1 MTFPTRRAVF
11 LAVITGCVPA
21 FAQAPVPA
29 GPEAVASQAVIRKLN
44 AYVGLMN
51 RTLRASESMARY
63 GSWVNMRT
71 GPTGRESIVY
81 GLYSLYDVR
90 DEIAKAKAAV
100 DAEPRMAELDAAVP
114 PYIAAYETLAPLIA
128 QANGYYERADY
139 KVDKMAEG
147 KTLHAKLAPAGRA
160 FLEERAK
167 LEPLFA
173 LEKLKSDEAELALI
187 EKQEGR
193 KSRWVIANVMLRAR
207 PVVELLPREAKPIVD
222 LPAFDAALATYASA
236 VRSMD
241 EYAVAEPGSFS
252 GFEGR
257 PATWLGK
264 LREFREKL
272 GRAKG
277 DARRGRIDTT
287 WIVNDY
293 NTLISTSQTATRF
306 PR

>member
-11 LAVITGCVPA
+11 LAAIMGCVPA
-21 FAQAPVPA
+21 FAQTPVPVD
-29 GPEAVASQAVIRKLN
+29 PETVASQAVIRKLN

-63 GSWVNMRT
+63 ESWVDMRT
-71 GPTGRESIVY
+71 GPTGRERIVY
-81 GLYSLYDVR
+81 GLYALYDVR

-100 DAEPRMAELDAAVP
+100 DAQPRMAELDAAIP
-114 PYIAAYETLAPLIA
+114 PYVAAYEALAPLIV

-147 KTLHAKLAPAGRA
+147 KTLHVKLAPAGRA

-173 LEKLKSDEAELALI
+173 REKLKSDEAELALI
-187 EKQEGR
+187 EKREGR
-193 KSRWVIANVMLRAR
+193 KARWVVANVMLRAR
-207 PVVELLPREAKPIVD
+207 PVVELLPREAKPVVD

-241 EYAVAEPGSFS
+241 EYAAAEPGSFS

-257 PATWLGK
+257 PASWLGK
-264 LREFREKL
+264 LRELREKL

>member
-11 LAVITGCVPA
+11 LAVFMGCVPA
-21 FAQAPVPA
+21 FAQTSVPA
-29 GPEAVASQAVIRKLN
+29 GPETVASQAVIRKLN
-44 AYVGLMN
+44 AYVGLLN

-63 GSWVNMRT
+63 GSWVNMQT

-100 DAEPRMAELDAAVP
+100 SAEPRMAELDAAIP
-114 PYIAAYETLAPLIA
+114 PYVAAYETLAPLIA

-147 KTLHAKLAPAGRA
+147 KTLHGKLAPAGNA

-173 LEKLKSDEAELALI
+173 REKLKSDEAELALI

-193 KSRWVIANVMLRAR
+193 KARWIVANVMLRAR
-207 PVVELLPREAKPIVD
+207 PVVELLPREARPIVD

-241 EYAVAEPGSFS
+241 EYTTAEPGSFS

-257 PATWLGK
+257 PASWLGK

-293 NTLISTSQTATRF
+293 NTLISSSQTATRF